1 MTMADLA
8 ASSGRGSVT
17 VSFNCNFVSSAAP
30 VGDLLVA
37 TATCIRE
44 GGKLSFLQ
52 GSVVSRNDAGDR
64 PEVTVLTFSAV
75 MSRILAKQP
84 DAKL

>member
-8 ASSGRGSVT
+8 AASGRGAVT
-17 VSFNCNFVSSAAP
+17 VSFNSNFLSSAP

-37 TATCIRE
+37 TAVCVRE
-44 GGKLSFLQ
+44 GRKLSFLS
-52 GSVVSRNDAGDR
+52 GSIVAKNEEGR

-75 MSRILAKQP
+75 MSRIKPQTPRL
-84 DAKL
+84 